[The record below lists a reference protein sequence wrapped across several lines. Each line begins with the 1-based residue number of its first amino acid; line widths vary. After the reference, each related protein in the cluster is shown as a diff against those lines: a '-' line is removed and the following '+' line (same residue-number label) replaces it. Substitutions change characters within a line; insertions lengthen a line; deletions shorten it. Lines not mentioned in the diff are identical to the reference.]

1 MQNQIFLKSF
11 LKKRQGEVEF
21 LGLRYIHENYNNTM
35 VRNETL
41 ESADL
46 KSNVGLMVE
55 VMVNG
60 HFGYSGTSDLSEAG
74 IESAY
79 KTAVQQT
86 TNASKYKS
94 FHFPISVR
102 PSAEGTFLS
111 PRKKPLTDL
120 KPSDITDILMKASLA
135 LKTSERVVTRRA
147 ATIFAATKSFY
158 ITSEKT
164 EIEQD
169 TNIIMVEAIATAQ
182 HGTEFQT
189 RTLNGWGGRT
199 YQMGA
204 EALFESSLLEDC
216 RQVAESAVE
225 LSLADNCPIG
235 VMDLLIAPDQMM
247 MQIHESIGHPLE
259 LDRILGDERNFA
271 GWSFVKLEDFGT
283 LKYGSDLMNV
293 TFDPTVR
300 GEAASYSFDDG
311 GMPAKKEF
319 LIENGVLK
327 RGLGAAE
334 SQLRSGKLGVS
345 NFRAASW
352 NRAPIDRM
360 ANINLEAGPHQ
371 LENMIASVDRGI
383 LMRSNKSWSID
394 DYRNKFQFGC
404 EYAQLIE
411 NGRLTKTVKNSNY
424 RGTTLPFWRNL
435 EQVSNKSETFASL
448 YCGKGEPSQVIHVG
462 HTSPHCLFKA
472 VEVFG
477 G

>member
-1 MQNQIFLKSF
+1 MHHHIFLKTF

-21 LGLRYIHENYNNTM
+21 LGLRYIDEKYNSTM

-41 ESADL
+41 ESVEL
-46 KSNVGLMVE
+46 KSNQGLMIE
-55 VMVNG
+55 VMVEG
-60 HFGYSGTSDLSEAG
+60 HFGYSGTSDLTEAG

-79 KTAVQQT
+79 AKALQQT
-86 TNASKYKS
+86 KNAAMYKS
-94 FHFPISVR
+94 YHFPKSVR
-102 PSAEGTFLS
+102 PPSEGTYIS
-111 PRKKPLTDL
+111 PRKKPLADL
-120 KPSDITDILMKASLA
+120 KPSDVTDVLIKASHA
-135 LKTSERVVTRRA
+135 LKTCERVVTRRA
-147 ATIFAATKSFY
+147 GTIFAATKSFY

-164 EIEQD
+164 EIQQD
-169 TNIIMVEAIATAQ
+169 SNLIMLEAIATAQ

-189 RTLNGWGGRT
+189 RTLNGWGSRT

-204 EALFESSLLEDC
+204 EALFENSLLEDC
-216 RQVAESAVE
+216 RKVADDAVE
-225 LSLADNCPIG
+225 LSFAENCPVG
-235 VMDLLIAPDQMM
+235 VLDLLIAPDQMM

-271 GWSFVKLEDFGT
+271 GWSFVKLEDFGS

-293 TFDPTVR
+293 TFDPTVH
-300 GEAASYSFDDG
+300 GQAASYSFDDG
-311 GMPAKKEF
+311 GTKAEKEY
-319 LIENGVLK
+319 LIENGLLK

-334 SQLRSGKLGVS
+334 SQVRSKKPGVS

-383 LMRSNKSWSID
+383 LVRSNKSWSID

-411 NGRLTKTVKNSNY
+411 NGKLTKTVKNSNY
-424 RGTTLPFWRNL
+424 RGTTLPFWRSL
-435 EQVSNKSETFASL
+435 EQVSNKAETFASL

-472 VEVFG
+472 VEIFG